1 MYFLILLRTV
11 VVGRARAPCVPGSS
25 RAVCVLQVRARAR
38 PLPPKAK
45 NLGFFYFFLS
55 LSPNEFLHA
64 RTRTHGAGVAPDTS
78 TDRRRVERERERVY
92 ECVCVRE
99 WGSRRR
105 RTIFIGPRAR
115 WCDRPKYDRW
125 KRRWDC
131 SYCPGRFIAN
141 GGCGGADG
149 DGREKLRT
157 K

>member
-45 NLGFFYFFLS
+45 NLGFFLFFFITFA
-55 LSPNEFLHA
+55 ERIF
-64 RTRTHGAGVAPDTS
+64 TRTHAHTRSG
-78 TDRRRVERERERVY
+78 RRTWYQHGPTTGRERERVY